1 MGEGEIPN
9 TPEHQIETS
18 GAPHGQ
24 EITLDQFFLW
34 LPGRTQR
41 AVDEH
46 LRSRHRGETRRPD
59 KIANFKKICGKP
71 LSLYILRFP
80 IVVYVMFVV
89 YVLFLYMYRCNMWN
103 LD

>member
-1 MGEGEIPN
+1 MGKGEIPN

-24 EITLDQFFLW
+24 EITLGQFFLW

-59 KIANFKKICGKP
+59 KIANFKKN
-71 LSLYILRFP
+71 LRETTITVYPQVPYCSVCDVCSVCLIF
-80 IVVYVMFVV
+80 VYVPM
-89 YVLFLYMYRCNMWN
+89 
-103 LD
+103 